1 MSELLARSPLA
12 TATALFRPLL
22 RLPGPSPK
30 NEKLAIHRAKRWKA
44 SWMGFVTAIEDGA
57 AAAALWIEIDT
68 QPSGSETTYRNAAH
82 LASELPILSRTA
94 VAAINAQIAFLTT
107 VRRCPPGS
115 NREAL
120 KRDEGTRCALALAT
134 ASEALWVRVA
144 RVFRDC
150 AHAFRAHGSESTC
163 PTRDTSAAQDLQA
176 KLTALKTVRNKFS
189 KAAREWEM
197 ACKAEELFIRTLRD
211 CWNHEWTMQLPCEE
225 PTPKYLPLL
234 DTWLQRVSAPA
245 AWAARKA
252 FSASLLNLS
261 QTFSELCTR
270 ELATQA
276 YLRAAAVAGKKAA
289 AAVRA
294 VRRLGSGSGRGS
306 SSMSS
311 RIAPE
316 PTAPFSPSPNSGR
329 PQSARMIRK
338 QRQLS
343 HRLHT
348 LRAARHRHQTSVQD
362 FCDFAHGEVCAAQ
375 VDMWDAAL
383 QFAKIRGGTCGT
395 DNSRWLPS
403 KADLMDPAPPKPLAS
418 GAATPPIKRASR
430 WRGPNT
436 DAQSIVMLNPLAKC
450 PPSPTPSAPSHN
462 SSAPSAKCPP
472 LRTPSVRKA
481 PPPPPFAPGYTPG
494 TYLDHPLVTPVPPAM
509 PPPQIKARVRPVK
522 PPPVP
527 RKKHVMSEGSSNAR
541 ARVLPVL

>member
-30 NEKLAIHRAKRWKA
+30 NEKLAIQRAKRWKA
-44 SWMGFVTAIEDGA
+44 SWMAFVTAVEDGA

-68 QPSGSETTYRNAAH
+68 PLSGFETTYRNAAH

-94 VAAINAQIAFLTT
+94 VAAIKAQIVCLTA
-107 VRRCPPGS
+107 VRRCAPGP

-120 KRDEGTRCALALAT
+120 KRDEGTHCAFALAT
-134 ASEALWVRVA
+134 ASEALWVKVA
-144 RVFRDC
+144 RVSKDC
-150 AHAFRAHGSESTC
+150 AHAFRAHGTKSTS
-163 PTRDTSAAQDLQA
+163 PARDAGVEQDAKA
-176 KLTALKTVRNKFS
+176 KLTALKAVRNKFL

-197 ACKAEELFIRTLRD
+197 ACEAEELFIRTLRD
-211 CWNHEWTMQLPCEE
+211 CWTHEWTMQLPCEE
-225 PTPKYLPLL
+225 PTPKYLSLL

-245 AWAARKA
+245 VWATCKA
-252 FSASLLNLS
+252 FSASLLTLS
-261 QTFSELCTR
+261 QAFSELCTR

-276 YLRAAAVAGKKAA
+276 YVRAAAVAGKKAA

-316 PTAPFSPSPNSGR
+316 PTAPFSPSPNSTR
-329 PQSARMIRK
+329 SQSARMIRK

-348 LRAARHRHQTSVQD
+348 LRAARYRHQTSVQD
-362 FCDFAHGEVCAAQ
+362 FWDYVDGEVCAAQ
-375 VDMWDAAL
+375 VGMWDAAL
-383 QFAKIRGGTCGT
+383 QIAQIRGGLCGT
-395 DNSRWLPS
+395 KGPRWLPS
-403 KADLMDPAPPKPLAS
+403 KADLMDPAPPKPLAA
-418 GAATPPIKRASR
+418 GAGTPPIKRASR
-430 WRGPNT
+430 WRGPDT
-436 DAQSIVMLNPLAKC
+436 DAQSVITFNPLA
-450 PPSPTPSAPSHN
+450 PSAPSEDPL
-462 SSAPSAKCPP
+462 PSRTTCPP
-472 LRTPSVRKA
+472 LRTPSVRRA
-481 PPPPPFAPGYTPG
+481 PPPPPFAPGYT
-494 TYLDHPLVTPVPPAM
+494 TNSPLSHLITPVPPAL
-509 PPPQIKARVRPVK
+509 PPPEIKARVRAVK

-527 RKKHVMSEGSSNAR
+527 RKKHVMGEHGPNAR